1 MTTLTI
7 LEVTAP
13 SMIVMGADGT
23 AYEVRS
29 RRHHRAGETVQVP
42 VKATGTP
49 DFSQAGWEEA

>member
-7 LEVTAP
+7 LEVTAA
-13 SMIVMGADGT
+13 SMIVLGADGT

-29 RRHHRAGETVQVP
+29 CRHHRAGETVQVP